1 MLRLPTFLFPL
12 LIFKYPLLT
21 SFYLTPTSQFSLP
34 TFHFPLSSFH
44 LSLLFTS
51 SYPSFHFPLFG
62 YFVSWV
68 ETCILMQNIFFID
81 FVDYTE
87 MLFVS
92 SWSECHNI
100 CGLGRYG
107 QESTFERCKYWL
119 TSFKGELSQ
128 TMFAFREHARWTQ
141 RCKES
146 SGSVTILCSCI
157 FINSGLLL
165 FVMFTALNLKLL
177 WLTKTEFHLTLS
189 FQYQADKW
197 WE

>member
-1 MLRLPTFLFPL
+1 MLRLPTFNFQISTSHILLFNSHFPIL
-12 LIFKYPLLT
+12 P
-21 SFYLTPTSQFSLP
+21 SHFSLS
-34 TFHFPLSSFH
+34 TFHFPLFTS

-62 YFVSWV
+62 FFVSWV

-107 QESTFERCKYWL
+107 QESTIERCKYWL
-119 TSFKGELSQ
+119 TSFKSELSQ

-146 SGSVTILCSCI
+146 SGSVTILFSCI

-165 FVMFTALNLKLL
+165 YAMFTTLNLKLL

-189 FQYQADKW
+189 LQYQADKW